1 MLSKCEI
8 TDQNQSVL
16 VSRMRLLRKRK
27 WCAGVPLVV
36 VTSLMEQHE
45 PLLEIKT
52 YNDHQKTFLLHISN
66 RSNQIYDIYKHYFY
80 LNMNKYK
87 TSIGRF
93 LRDLSQHDTAAH
105 AQLPPV
111 VCWQTWPMHTSVP
124 PSPSGIKCNFA
135 GFCRRCEVS
144 GGFFMKLWIR

>member
-1 MLSKCEI
+1 MWNHWSKSISSGVSDEAAAKTEVMCRY
-8 TDQNQSVL
+8 SL
-16 VSRMRLLRKRK
+16 VF
-27 WCAGVPLVV
+27 

-52 YNDHQKTFLLHISN
+52 YNEHQKTFLLHISN

>member
-1 MLSKCEI
+1 MF
-8 TDQNQSVL
+8 
-16 VSRMRLLRKRK
+16 
-27 WCAGVPLVV
+27 

-52 YNDHQKTFLLHISN
+52 YNEHQKTFLLHISN

-93 LRDLSQHDTAAH
+93 PRDLSQHDTAAH

-111 VCWQTWPMHTSVP
+111 VC
-124 PSPSGIKCNFA
+124 
-135 GFCRRCEVS
+135 
-144 GGFFMKLWIR
+144 

>member
-16 VSRMRLLRKRK
+16 VSRMRLLRKTEVMCR
-27 WCAGVPLVV
+27 CALVFI
-36 VTSLMEQHE
+36 TSLMEQHE

-52 YNDHQKTFLLHISN
+52 YNEHQKTFLLHISN

-111 VCWQTWPMHTSVP
+111 VC
-124 PSPSGIKCNFA
+124 
-135 GFCRRCEVS
+135 
-144 GGFFMKLWIR
+144 

>member
-1 MLSKCEI
+1 MWNHWSK
-8 TDQNQSVL
+8 SVSSGVSDEAAAKTEVMCRYSL
-16 VSRMRLLRKRK
+16 VF
-27 WCAGVPLVV
+27 

-52 YNDHQKTFLLHISN
+52 YNEHQKTFLLHISN

>member
-1 MLSKCEI
+1 MWNHWSKSISSGVSDEAAAKTEVMCRY
-8 TDQNQSVL
+8 SL
-16 VSRMRLLRKRK
+16 VF
-27 WCAGVPLVV
+27 

-52 YNDHQKTFLLHISN
+52 YNEHQKTFLLHISN

-144 GGFFMKLWIR
+144 GAFFMKLWIR

>member
-1 MLSKCEI
+1 MWNHWSK
-8 TDQNQSVL
+8 SVSSGVSDEAAAKTEVMCRYSL
-16 VSRMRLLRKRK
+16 VF
-27 WCAGVPLVV
+27 

-52 YNDHQKTFLLHISN
+52 YNEHQKTFLLHISN

-144 GGFFMKLWIR
+144 GAFFMKLWIR

>member
-1 MLSKCEI
+1 MWNHWSKSISSGVSDEAAAKTEVMCRCA
-8 TDQNQSVL
+8 L
-16 VSRMRLLRKRK
+16 VFI
-27 WCAGVPLVV
+27 
-36 VTSLMEQHE
+36 TSLMERHE

-52 YNDHQKTFLLHISN
+52 YNEHQKTFLLHISN

-87 TSIGRF
+87 TSIGSF